1 MGSQEVARSR
11 DGHEWTPGSLGCGN
25 GPLGRGRAEWQDP
38 RDNRLKGQCGWTR
51 GGEWGLIAS
60 ALPLVMPTQSLPW
73 RGFLSPEI
81 FGYGGE
87 GSLGCLRAQGGC
99 DLGQGN

>member
-1 MGSQEVARSR
+1 MDSWLPRVW
-11 DGHEWTPGSLGCGN
+11 EWA
-25 GPLGRGRAEWQDP
+25 LGRGRAEWQDP

>member
-1 MGSQEVARSR
+1 MSGQLAPWGVGMGPWVEEGLS
-11 DGHEWTPGSLGCGN
+11 GKTPGTTGSRASVA
-25 GPLGRGRAEWQDP
+25 GP
-38 RDNRLKGQCGWTR
+38 R

-87 GSLGCLRAQGGC
+87 GSLRCLRAQGGC